1 MAYSDF
7 TLESVVPTFQLE
19 KVDIAGLFSEIEPV
33 TPSEYLTTGL
43 AKKAPLATA
52 IGTEKARSEM
62 IVADVL
68 VELLEHLDRG
78 ISLFSGI
85 DFSVD
90 VENGLTGVCDF
101 LVSLS
106 PNQFYLEAPVIILV
120 EAKNTDVKLGL
131 GQCVAEMLAAQR
143 FNAEKGNDIPYI
155 YGASTTGIDW
165 VFLKL
170 EEKRLHID
178 MATYQIA
185 QCDKLLGNPRQHGRT
200 KSIRLR
206 LIESLKLPSSLL

>member
-1 MAYSDF
+1 MAYSNW
-7 TLESVVPTFQLE
+7 TLETVVPAFQLE
-19 KVDIAGLFSEIEPV
+19 KVDTPGLFSEIEPV
-33 TPSEYLTTGL
+33 SPSVYLKTGL

-68 VELLEHLDRG
+68 VDLLDHLDRR

-85 DFSVD
+85 DFNVD
-90 VENGLTGVCDF
+90 VENGLTAVCDF

-131 GQCVAEMLAAQR
+131 GQCVAEMIAAQR

-170 EEKRLHID
+170 KEKCLHID

-185 QCDKLLGNPRQHGRT
+185 QCDKLLGILTSMAAQ
-200 KSIRLR
+200 KA
-206 LIESLKLPSSLL
+206 